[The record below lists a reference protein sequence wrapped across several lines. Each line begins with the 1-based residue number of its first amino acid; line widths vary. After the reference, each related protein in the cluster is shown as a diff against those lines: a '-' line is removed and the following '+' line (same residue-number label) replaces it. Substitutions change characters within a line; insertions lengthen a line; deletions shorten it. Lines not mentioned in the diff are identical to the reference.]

1 MLYIGLVGWLV
12 FVYDFSVVYGVYVC
26 VCILNL
32 VHLRGDDNRVRGGQL
47 AGALCAE
54 IVTAGVLLRQTVC
67 GAIAMLTLPTGEVG
81 ECEFLG
87 AADAALLMCCG
98 CRLCR

>member
-1 MLYIGLVGWLV
+1 MLYIEMLACWFLCVI
-12 FVYDFSVVYGVYVC
+12 FSVVYGCYVC

-32 VHLRGDDNRVRGGQL
+32 VYFCRDDNRVRGGQL